1 MFLVHS
7 ANEPKPLGV
16 EAETLLRN
24 GSGIPE
30 SCDEEEEE
38 EEETNIFDVI
48 RDR

>member
-7 ANEPKPLGV
+7 VNEPKPLGV
-16 EAETLLRN
+16 EAETLLQN

-30 SCDEEEEE
+30 SCDEEEEQ
-38 EEETNIFDVI
+38 EETNIFDVI